1 MTATTRLLLE
11 AAHGT
16 TDPAVLTE
24 AAKSRSGS
32 VTPDD
37 VRRIAE
43 MKIQDYSQK
52 SGEALSSDR
61 AEMLVRQLAQEM
73 GMSVTDRQ

>member
-16 TDPAVLTE
+16 SEPGVLRE
-24 AAKSRSGS
+24 AANGS

-37 VRRIAE
+37 IRRIAE
-43 MKIQDYSQK
+43 MKIPDYSLK
-52 SGEALSSDR
+52 FGEPVSQDR
-61 AEMLVRQLAQEM
+61 AVKIVRQAAREM
-73 GMSVTDRQ
+73 GISVTDRP